1 MNAPAN
7 IPQRDRAAAWEKY
20 LPAVETLRPGTSAEE
35 ARHRAGLMLLR
46 DMAANGQR
54 TASEPSA
61 MALQAVEQIASIYAL
76 ASLSADQL
84 DATRLALV
92 RLYTGA
98 RDLERVFGDNGGR

>member
-7 IPQRDRAAAWEKY
+7 IPQRDRGAAWEKY

-46 DMAANGQR
+46 DMAANGKH
-54 TASEPSA
+54 TASEASA
-61 MALQAVEQIASIYAL
+61 MALHAIEQIASIYAL
-76 ASLSADQL
+76 ASLSTEQL

-92 RLYTGA
+92 RIYTGA
-98 RDLERVFGDNGGR
+98 RDLEKVFGDGGR